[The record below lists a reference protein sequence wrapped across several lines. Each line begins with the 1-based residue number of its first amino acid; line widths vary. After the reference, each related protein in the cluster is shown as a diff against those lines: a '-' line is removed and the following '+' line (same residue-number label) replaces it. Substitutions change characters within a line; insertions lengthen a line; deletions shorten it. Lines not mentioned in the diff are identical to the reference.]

1 MLRWV
6 WLLVLDQVLGS
17 SFQDSVDLHEQEIDI
32 LVAQDAIVGTCGL
45 EVRTDQ
51 FEELRVLLLFH
62 MLSGSSVAVARS
74 YGLLF
79 LNVFLEVLIKP
90 LYQVTME
97 RCFVQSFGCNLS
109 EPRHDVLTLFDGA
122 VFEGHLI
129 F

>member
-17 SFQDSVDLHEQEIDI
+17 SFQDSVDLHEQELDI

-51 FEELRVLLLFH
+51 FEELRVLLSFH
-62 MLSGSSVAVARS
+62 MLSDSSVAVARFC
-74 YGLLF
+74 GLLF
-79 LNVFLEVLIKP
+79 LKLFLEVLIKP

-97 RCFVQSFGCNLS
+97 RCFVQSFGCNLC
-109 EPRHDVLTLFDGA
+109 EPRHEVPTLFDGA